1 MGGRMIGKLVQM
13 VGSSWRGLTYTGGK
27 FSHLKMW
34 SNVALGLA
42 TWVVFKITMQE
53 KLTVDIFVV
62 YLAAATGARITD
74 KYLTGKQEVNRYQ
87 TELRYSRPLASAK
100 TPQEDEE

>member
-1 MGGRMIGKLVQM
+1 MGGSMIHKLVQV
-13 VGSSWRGLTYTGGK
+13 VGNSWKGLTYTSGK

-34 SNVALGLA
+34 SNIALGIA
-42 TWVVFKITMQE
+42 TWVIFKITMQE

-74 KYLTGKQEVNRYQ
+74 KYLTGKQEVTRYQ
-87 TELRYSRPLASAK
+87 SELRYTRPLASAK
-100 TPQEDEE
+100 TPQEDD

>member
-1 MGGRMIGKLVQM
+1 MISKLFNAI
-13 VGSSWRGLTYTGGK
+13 GSSWRALTFTSGK

-34 SNVALGLA
+34 SNIALCIA
-42 TWVVFKITMQE
+42 TWVVFKLTMQE

-74 KYLTGKQEVNRYQ
+74 KYLMGKQEVTRYQ
-87 TELRYSRPLASAK
+87 SQLRYERPLASAK
-100 TPQEDEE
+100 TPREDFE